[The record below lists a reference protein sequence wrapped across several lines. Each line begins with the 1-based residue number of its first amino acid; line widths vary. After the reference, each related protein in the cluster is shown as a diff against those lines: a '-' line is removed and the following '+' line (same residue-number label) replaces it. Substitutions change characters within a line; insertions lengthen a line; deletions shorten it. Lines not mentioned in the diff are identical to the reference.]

1 MDNIILNNE
10 DNKGN
15 LKLNLDDLFQYK
27 KRCDLNVLN
36 SYNKVLER
44 AHTRI
49 KTTSRQKNNEQ
60 CCWFVVPE
68 VMIGVPKY
76 DVASCI
82 AFVIDKLKENGFIL
96 SYTHPNLVF
105 ISWKHWIPDYVRS
118 EYKKKTGVA
127 IDGYGNVVDK
137 SKRDSAIDGDDSNPN
152 NLLLKKSDVGKMTIS
167 SKKDFRPINNYKPTG
182 NLIYG
187 DELFKKIED
196 KL

>member
-27 KRCDLNVLN
+27 KKCDLNVLN

-76 DVASCI
+76 DIDVSNNYLYILDFYSLQIGSAAAIS
-82 AFVIDKLKENGFIL
+82 FVICIC
-96 SYTHPNLVF
+96 V
-105 ISWKHWIPDYVRS
+105 
-118 EYKKKTGVA
+118 
-127 IDGYGNVVDK
+127 
-137 SKRDSAIDGDDSNPN
+137 
-152 NLLLKKSDVGKMTIS
+152 
-167 SKKDFRPINNYKPTG
+167 
-182 NLIYG
+182 
-187 DELFKKIED
+187 
-196 KL
+196 

>member
-27 KRCDLNVLN
+27 KKCDLNVLN

-105 ISWKHWIPDYVRS
+105 ISWKH
-118 EYKKKTGVA
+118 
-127 IDGYGNVVDK
+127 
-137 SKRDSAIDGDDSNPN
+137 
-152 NLLLKKSDVGKMTIS
+152 
-167 SKKDFRPINNYKPTG
+167 
-182 NLIYG
+182 
-187 DELFKKIED
+187 
-196 KL
+196 

>member
-1 MDNIILNNE
+1 
-10 DNKGN
+10 
-15 LKLNLDDLFQYK
+15 
-27 KRCDLNVLN
+27 
-36 SYNKVLER
+36 
-44 AHTRI
+44 
-49 KTTSRQKNNEQ
+49 
-60 CCWFVVPE
+60 
-68 VMIGVPKY
+68 
-76 DVASCI
+76 
-82 AFVIDKLKENGFIL
+82 LKENGFIL

-137 SKRDSAIDGDDSNPN
+137 SKRDTAIDADDGNPN

>member
-1 MDNIILNNE
+1 ML
-10 DNKGN
+10 N

-27 KRCDLNVLN
+27 KKCDLNVLN

-82 AFVIDKLKENGFIL
+82 AFVIDKLKEIV
-96 SYTHPNLVF
+96 P
-105 ISWKHWIPDYVRS
+105 IWKK
-118 EYKKKTGVA
+118 EYFS
-127 IDGYGNVVDK
+127 DGYEWIGQ
-137 SKRDSAIDGDDSNPN
+137 S
-152 NLLLKKSDVGKMTIS
+152 
-167 SKKDFRPINNYKPTG
+167 TG
-182 NLIYG
+182 N
-187 DELFKKIED
+187 
-196 KL
+196 